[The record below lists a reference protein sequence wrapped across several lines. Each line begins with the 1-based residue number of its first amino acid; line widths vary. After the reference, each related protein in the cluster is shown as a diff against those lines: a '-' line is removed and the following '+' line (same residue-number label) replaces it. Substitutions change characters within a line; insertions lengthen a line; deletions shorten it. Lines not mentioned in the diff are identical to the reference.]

1 MASSGSWPNP
11 DVLSQCFTVV
21 RWFHEQGNAWR
32 GSASELAS
40 QLSAYIDTASWFS
53 NDDQLVSFL
62 ETNVVMLRDLGVEAS
77 ITRFI
82 GRPSIID
89 LKSATVADID
99 TQPKIPAESISRT
112 SVIESRA
119 PEPRTVLPAPLH
131 PASQKDVKPSVVA
144 DEPVIVSDN
153 PSHNKPSDRLYSL
166 LGVPEIE
173 IMLDGFNPE
182 AKVEPATEPSPVTV
196 RAKTVPL
203 VIAAGLFIALT
214 LAAFIFVRS
223 RSGQSVAPPPSPE
236 ISEAIPT
243 PAAVKTTP
251 AIDPAESDEF
261 NSLLQQSSSTKDS
274 TAQYELALKY
284 AEGRGVKQDNVAAY
298 MWFTLAR
305 TNGSLAADS
314 AIQTLTAN
322 LSSSDLQKAR
332 IAIGNSFINGTGVPR
347 NYVQAHHWLAL
358 AELSGS
364 SEAGGLKKQLETKM
378 PLWQIQQATAQNST
392 R

>member
-1 MASSGSWPNP
+1 
-11 DVLSQCFTVV
+11 
-21 RWFHEQGNAWR
+21 
-32 GSASELAS
+32 
-40 QLSAYIDTASWFS
+40 
-53 NDDQLVSFL
+53 
-62 ETNVVMLRDLGVEAS
+62 
-77 ITRFI
+77 
-82 GRPSIID
+82 
-89 LKSATVADID
+89 
-99 TQPKIPAESISRT
+99 
-112 SVIESRA
+112 
-119 PEPRTVLPAPLH
+119 LPAPLH
-131 PASQKDVKPSVVA
+131 PASQKDVKPSVVV

-378 PLWQIQQATAQNST
+378 PLWQIQQATAQNSN
-392 R
+392 